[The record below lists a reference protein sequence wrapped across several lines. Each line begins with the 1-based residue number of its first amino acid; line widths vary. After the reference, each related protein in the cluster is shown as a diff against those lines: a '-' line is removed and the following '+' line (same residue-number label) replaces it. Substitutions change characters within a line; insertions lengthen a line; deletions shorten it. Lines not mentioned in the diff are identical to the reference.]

1 MSLFRALIVATL
13 LGTSVATAL
22 PVLAASAPSRSTQEQ
37 VLFDLLE
44 APHPQVDGKT
54 LQRLGPDVPSI
65 LIRYATTKT
74 TKKTMQLRAL
84 AWLQHVPSTQTL
96 AVLREV
102 LYARDSDRT
111 TLRTALRALGGGFG
125 LAAWDDLRRHLTPS
139 RRSGAG
145 SGGVVDARRGHAG
158 PARAHSGAV
167 GRPFGERAG
176 GLCPR
181 RHPGGL
187 AAAARKVDLWH
198 PAAWP
203 LANLLYM

>member
-1 MSLFRALIVATL
+1 MSMLRVLIVATL
-13 LGTSVATAL
+13 LGSSLATAL
-22 PVLAASAPSRSTQEQ
+22 PVLAATAPSRTTQEQ

-44 APHPQVDGKT
+44 APHPQVDAKT

-125 LAAWDDLRRHLTPS
+125 LAAWDDLRRHLTHREAQVREAAVWS
-139 RRSGAG
+139 MR
-145 SGGVVDARRGHAG
+145 DAVMQVPPERIQALLEGRLESEPEAFVRDAILEVLQQLRG
-158 PARAHSGAV
+158 
-167 GRPFGERAG
+167 
-176 GLCPR
+176 
-181 RHPGGL
+181 
-187 AAAARKVDLWH
+187 K
-198 PAAWP
+198 
-203 LANLLYM
+203 

>member
-1 MSLFRALIVATL
+1 MSMLRVLIVASL
-13 LGTSVATAL
+13 LGSSLATAL
-22 PVLAASAPSRSTQEQ
+22 PVLAATAPSRTTQEQ

-44 APHPQVDGKT
+44 APHPQVDAKT

-125 LAAWDDLRRHLTPS
+125 LAAWDDLRRHLTH
-139 RRSGAG
+139 R
-145 SGGVVDARRGHAG
+145 DAQVREAAVWSMRDAVMQVPPERIQALLEGRLESEPEAFVRDAILEVLQQLRG
-158 PARAHSGAV
+158 
-167 GRPFGERAG
+167 
-176 GLCPR
+176 
-181 RHPGGL
+181 
-187 AAAARKVDLWH
+187 K
-198 PAAWP
+198 
-203 LANLLYM
+203 

>member
-1 MSLFRALIVATL
+1 MSMLRVLIVAAL
-13 LGTSVATAL
+13 LGSSLATAL
-22 PVLAASAPSRSTQEQ
+22 PVLAATGPSRTTQEQ

-44 APHPQVDGKT
+44 APHPQVDAKT

-125 LAAWDDLRRHLTPS
+125 LAAWDDLRRHLTHREAQVREAAVWS
-139 RRSGAG
+139 MR
-145 SGGVVDARRGHAG
+145 DAVMQVPPERIQALLEGRLESEPEAFVRDAILEVLQQLRG
-158 PARAHSGAV
+158 
-167 GRPFGERAG
+167 
-176 GLCPR
+176 
-181 RHPGGL
+181 
-187 AAAARKVDLWH
+187 K
-198 PAAWP
+198 
-203 LANLLYM
+203 